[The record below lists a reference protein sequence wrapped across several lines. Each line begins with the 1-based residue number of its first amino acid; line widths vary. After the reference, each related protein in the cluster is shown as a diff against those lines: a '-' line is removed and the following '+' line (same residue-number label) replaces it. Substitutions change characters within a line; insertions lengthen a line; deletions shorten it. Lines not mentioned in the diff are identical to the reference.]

1 MKRIY
6 ALSLTLV
13 LLAGC
18 TPELLTS
25 TATTA
30 KLEAENA
37 KAMDRQLKA
46 ASESLAKSNLER
58 AINEYNAENGRFP
71 AKLDDLVPGHF
82 QVVPNHADGTP
93 FAYDPTTGKL
103 LDGPAAPPP
112 PGPTPG
118 DKQKLEQISAAI
130 DKYGRSVGYYPPS
143 LQALVPTYLS
153 AVPKT
158 DSGQDFIFD
167 PQNGYLAHPLQP
179 QPPAPQIA
187 AQPQGGA
194 PRPVAGGGGGAGP
207 MGEAMTGIAM
217 QNQLNSASGSATN
230 AAGSYARQGINGV
243 TDQHNKQQE
252 RAMDQLGL

>member
-1 MKRIY
+1 MRLTSVLL
-6 ALSLTLV
+6 LSTI

-18 TPELLTS
+18 TPDLLTG
-25 TATTA
+25 TATQAT
-30 KLEAENA
+30 LEAENA

-46 ASESLAKSNLER
+46 ASESLAKSNLQR
-58 AINEYNAENGRFP
+58 AIGEYNAENGHFP
-71 AKLDDLVPGHF
+71 AALADLVPGHF
-82 QVVPNHADGTP
+82 QVVPTHADGSQ
-93 FAYDPTTGKL
+93 FAYDPATGRL

-118 DKQKLEQISAAI
+118 DNQKLDQIRAAI

-167 PQNGYLAHPLQP
+167 PQNGYLAHPAQP
-179 QPPAPQIA
+179 QPPAPKLA
-187 AQPQGGA
+187 GQPQGGA
-194 PRPVAGGGGGAGP
+194 PRPGGGGGAGP

-217 QNQLNSASGSATN
+217 QNQLNSMSGSATN
-230 AAGSYARQGINGV
+230 SAGSYARQGINGV
-243 TDQHNKQQE
+243 TDQHTKEQE
-252 RAMDQLGL
+252 RTMDALGL